1 MAKKE
6 NRIIFAL
13 ECVVCKQRTYTSKK
27 NKLNTE
33 KKIVLSKFCPKC
45 QKHQEHREV
54 KVK

>member
-13 ECVVCKQRTYTSKK
+13 ECTTCKQRSYTSKK
-27 NKLNTE
+27 NKLNNGE
-33 KKIVLSKFCPKC
+33 KVVLSKFCPNC
-45 QKHQEHREV
+45 QGHKKHREV